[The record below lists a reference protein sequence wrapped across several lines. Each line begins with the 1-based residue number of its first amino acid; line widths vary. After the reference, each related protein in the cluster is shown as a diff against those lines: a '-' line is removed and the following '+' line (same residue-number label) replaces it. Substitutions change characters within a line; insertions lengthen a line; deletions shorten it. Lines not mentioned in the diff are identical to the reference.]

1 MNIYADNED
10 TIAAI
15 STPSGTGGI
24 AVIRLSGKK
33 SLAILKSI
41 FQRIHNKNINEIK
54 THIMYRGY
62 IKDNKYSRIDDV
74 LAVYMKAP
82 NSYTGENIVE
92 IHSHGGY
99 IVPKLV
105 LEKCIQGGARTAN
118 PGEFTLRAFLNGKM
132 DLVQAE
138 SVADIIDSQ
147 TKKALKQSQLQLEG
161 ILSREINTHKETMLE
176 LLAEIEANVD
186 FPEEEIDPIVKET
199 MLRKSGNIINKIKN
213 LVSTFSEG
221 QIIKNG
227 ISACIIGRPNVGKSS
242 LLNCLLKK
250 DRAIVSDLPGT
261 TRDFIEETIDING
274 LPLRL
279 IDTAGIR
286 ITADSIEY
294 SGINITKQKIDQ
306 AELIIAVLDSGSEL
320 AEDDFEVLSFLDK
333 SSYVIVLNKSDLPAV
348 ISKSDLPG
356 HIKKNSTI
364 NISAKNDTN
373 IDKLKDKIYK
383 TALGNKNHTDTSD
396 IVISELRHKDSLEQA
411 LDSMSRFKR
420 ALETN
425 ESPEYLSVDLRYA
438 LDKMGEITGEIT
450 TEDILG
456 RIFSKFCI
464 GK

>member
-10 TIAAI
+10 TIVAI

-132 DLVQAE
+132 DLAQAE

-450 TEDILG
+450 TEDVLG

>member
-1 MNIYADNED
+1 
-10 TIAAI
+10 
-15 STPSGTGGI
+15 
-24 AVIRLSGKK
+24 
-33 SLAILKSI
+33 
-41 FQRIHNKNINEIK
+41 
-54 THIMYRGY
+54 
-62 IKDNKYSRIDDV
+62 
-74 LAVYMKAP
+74 
-82 NSYTGENIVE
+82 
-92 IHSHGGY
+92 
-99 IVPKLV
+99 
-105 LEKCIQGGARTAN
+105 
-118 PGEFTLRAFLNGKM
+118 
-132 DLVQAE
+132 
-138 SVADIIDSQ
+138 
-147 TKKALKQSQLQLEG
+147 
-161 ILSREINTHKETMLE
+161 MLE

-250 DRAIVSDLPGT
+250 DRAIVSALPGT
-261 TRDFIEETIDING
+261 TRDYIEETIDING
-274 LPLRL
+274 LPMRL

-333 SSYVIVLNKSDLPAV
+333 SSYIIVLNKSDLPTV

-356 HIKKNSTI
+356 HIKENSII

-396 IVISELRHKDSLEQA
+396 IVISELRHKVSLEQA
-411 LDSMSRFKR
+411 LDSMSRFKS
-420 ALETN
+420 ALKTN

>member
-62 IKDNKYSRIDDV
+62 IKDNKYSRIDYV

-132 DLVQAE
+132 DLAQAE

-333 SSYVIVLNKSDLPAV
+333 SSYILVLNKSDLPAV

-356 HIKKNSTI
+356 HIKKSSII

-383 TALGNKNHTDTSD
+383 TALGNKNHTDSSD

-411 LDSMSRFKR
+411 LDSMSRFKS

>member
-41 FQRIHNKNINEIK
+41 FQRINNKNINDIK
-54 THIMYRGY
+54 THLMYRGY
-62 IKDNKYSRIDDV
+62 IKDDKCSRIDDV

-105 LEKCIQGGARTAN
+105 LEQCIQGGARAAN

-132 DLVQAE
+132 DLAQAE

-250 DRAIVSDLPGT
+250 DRAIVSALPGT
-261 TRDFIEETIDING
+261 TRDYIEETIDING
-274 LPLRL
+274 LPMRL

-333 SSYVIVLNKSDLPAV
+333 SSYIIVLNKSDLPTV

-356 HIKKNSTI
+356 HIKENSII

-396 IVISELRHKDSLEQA
+396 IVISELRHKVSLEQA
-411 LDSMSRFKR
+411 LDSMSRFKS
-420 ALETN
+420 ALKTN

>member
-15 STPSGTGGI
+15 STPLGTGGI

-41 FQRIHNKNINEIK
+41 FQRINNKNINEIK

-62 IKDNKYSRIDDV
+62 IKDDKCSRIDDV

-186 FPEEEIDPIVKET
+186 FPEEEIDPIVKKT
-199 MLRKSGNIINKIKN
+199 MLLKSGNIINKIKN

-450 TEDILG
+450 TEDVLG